1 MGIVTKP
8 IEGAKTEGAGGFFK
22 GVGRGLGGLLAKP
35 VTGIVD
41 ATSTAFAGVQT
52 QLDVK
57 EHVRRIRYPRVVDE
71 APLESYKYRLAYA
84 QELLWSLDEDF
95 LPNTEEITDL
105 GNQTP
110 LGMGYTNRER
120 FIIIVTAKTIC
131 LIDKRTTTGR
141 LKAEWIRNIQ
151 QCQIVYGGGSGEY
164 SQSDITIQI
173 KDNRGAV
180 KMVKIQSGNEL
191 EHVKRAI
198 SQSKNEISTREDFE
212 IESIV

>member
-151 QCQIVYGGGSGEY
+151 QVRSKT
-164 SQSDITIQI
+164 D
-173 KDNRGAV
+173 
-180 KMVKIQSGNEL
+180 KIP
-191 EHVKRAI
+191 HTHYMHIHFA
-198 SQSKNEISTREDFE
+198 STRNHLSLVNPLNLHIKKIFIKYIIDC
-212 IESIV
+212 ILTVKG